1 MTANARGL
9 VDTPIVTRDAAV
21 PVGIPVRLGVVRVVT
36 APRDVEA
43 GSTRRAVA
51 MGMVEIV
58 TGSGEVVV
66 VDDGKVVEVARPVAD
81 EDVVVRTEIH

>member
-1 MTANARGL
+1 MTANARGR
-9 VDTPIVTRDAAV
+9 VDTPIVTRDAVV

-43 GSTRRAVA
+43 GSTRRVVA

-58 TGSGEVVV
+58 TGNGEVVV